1 MTIKT
6 RTNLNTEY
14 QRKYRER
21 RRQEGYVP
29 VNIFIRKVLR
39 DKIVASRVPLQ
50 EFVNDAIEARCK
62 SIQKSGV
69 GLVHTQKTAGR
80 SSPGE
85 DLSQGKGIKL

>member
-1 MTIKT
+1 MTIET

-39 DKIVASRVPLQ
+39 DKIAASRVPLQ

-62 SIQKSGV
+62 SIQKSEGA
-69 GLVHTQKTAGR
+69 LVRT
-80 SSPGE
+80 SSLARIIPHR
-85 DLSQGKGIKL
+85 KRIKL